1 MAINVTISTGGA
13 TTVVTVPEV
22 QNNITVSRN
31 QITSEERT
39 KLDGIEAGADVT
51 VEANVRDAGAVMTT
65 GDQTINGTK
74 TFDGPVTFNGG
85 PNDPITI
92 QNNTPVNFNNSST
105 TFGTGSSVKFEG
117 ITPQFNAV
125 TAVHLSGTGNQQIYK
140 NTPGELTVESNS
152 GDVKIV
158 ANDGD
163 LILKSGTSSGNKL
176 SLEGRSEIEFKLS
189 REEVEVASVF
199 KIIDTNP
206 VSGDETTILE
216 VDRAGDFIVRDQAGV
231 ELFKVQSSPEQGE
244 DLDFIRIGGENG
256 YKFPKPLSDMR
267 NKALVVKDV
276 ASGDD
281 FGKLEFRDFVATSIF
296 DMAEVNETSND
307 MQEGEALIWNDST
320 NKFVAQSVLSNV
332 GLNDLSDVDTATTS
346 PVNGYALVWS
356 NGTWIPQAQT
366 NTTVLSTDSSPTL
379 SANLDVSTYSIL
391 TTSTNQGITIQPNGT
406 GNVSLGNFEFDA
418 DQDLT
423 GKDNHVLTYDQG
435 SGTIQLEPAAL
446 DLDGLS
452 DVDLTGAS
460 EDDILIRDA
469 SGNFVPTDTFSAFM
483 NAAVAATAGMPQN
496 GSVAGD
502 FDNDGIVST
511 NDLLIFLSNVG
522 ASPSDGNT
530 QIEFTDMA
538 VSNFFINESDFT
550 YTDYNT
556 QSTITTGQRGMQQ
569 YQLDSPDV
577 TTSITPYTWQVN
589 TTSDS
594 IKLYTS
600 NSTQFGEWFENAV
613 IEIKEPSSIY
623 HNTGVTD
630 FPVSFAVYV
639 EITRDYPT
647 YANETQVK
655 MIADY
660 TSVENLNFLMT
671 QDQSVSFTEAFKKD
685 STNNTERPKAV
696 TLKFYAAFAE
706 DEFGYVVQKFNN
718 LKLKVTGSV

>member
-1 MAINVTISTGGA
+1 
-13 TTVVTVPEV
+13 
-22 QNNITVSRN
+22 
-31 QITSEERT
+31 
-39 KLDGIEAGADVT
+39 
-51 VEANVRDAGAVMTT
+51 
-65 GDQTINGTK
+65 
-74 TFDGPVTFNGG
+74 
-85 PNDPITI
+85 
-92 QNNTPVNFNNSST
+92 
-105 TFGTGSSVKFEG
+105 
-117 ITPQFNAV
+117 
-125 TAVHLSGTGNQQIYK
+125 
-140 NTPGELTVESNS
+140 
-152 GDVKIV
+152 
-158 ANDGD
+158 
-163 LILKSGTSSGNKL
+163 
-176 SLEGRSEIEFKLS
+176 
-189 REEVEVASVF
+189 
-199 KIIDTNP
+199 
-206 VSGDETTILE
+206 
-216 VDRAGDFIVRDQAGV
+216 
-231 ELFKVQSSPEQGE
+231 
-244 DLDFIRIGGENG
+244 
-256 YKFPKPLSDMR
+256 
-267 NKALVVKDV
+267 
-276 ASGDD
+276 
-281 FGKLEFRDFVATSIF
+281 
-296 DMAEVNETSND
+296 

-406 GNVSLGNFEFDA
+406 GNVSLGNFVFDA

-452 DVDLTGAS
+452 DVDLTNVS

-469 SGNFVPTDTFSAFM
+469 SGKFVPTDTFSAFM

-538 VSNFFINESDFT
+538 VSNFSITQSDFS

>member
-13 TTVVTVPEV
+13 TTVVTVLEV

-452 DVDLTGAS
+452 DVDLTNVS

-469 SGNFVPTDTFSAFM
+469 SGKFVPTDTFSAFM

-639 EITRDYPT
+639 EITRDYPI

-685 STNNTERPKAV
+685 STNTERPKAV

-706 DEFGYVVQKFNN
+706 DEFGYAVQKFNN